1 MRLALLTPDWTPNG
15 GIATYVRLVSAALA
29 DAGHSVL
36 VLHGD
41 ASDGVAPPR
50 VEISR
55 MRSYSYAESGASAEA
70 CVSGAMDQLMAFRPD
85 VVHVHGVNNIPLE
98 RRVLDEF
105 PAIKTFHVYDFCPSG
120 TKFHHA
126 TDQACTFSTSGACVP
141 RQAYL
146 RCTLSKR
153 PGVWWSQYRRA
164 ERLNVHNQS
173 FSRCIVASGYVKQE
187 AVRTGY
193 DPARVDVVPYFTVV
207 PETVAAPRPG
217 HILYTGRLVREKG
230 VDLLFDAL
238 AQVPT
243 DWTCTVVGDGIA
255 SRHVREQARARGL
268 DGRVIFAGWLNGAAL
283 SAAFASASVIAV
295 PSRWPEPFG
304 IVGLE
309 GMAHARPVVAF
320 RVGGI
325 PDWLEDGV
333 TGSLVEPGDVR
344 AFADRLSWLL
354 QHPADA
360 AAMGQRGRARVV
372 RDFTAR
378 PHLEMLLPIYRK
390 LHVAD

>member
-29 DAGHSVL
+29 DAGHRVL
-36 VLHGD
+36 VLHGY
-41 ASDGVAPPR
+41 ASDGVAPPG
-50 VEISR
+50 VEISG
-55 MRSYSYAESGASAEA
+55 MRSYTHATSGPSAEA
-70 CVSGAMDQLMAFRPD
+70 CVSGVMDQLLAFRPD

-98 RRVLDEF
+98 RRVLGEF
-105 PAIKTFHVYDFCPSG
+105 AAIKTFHVCDFCPSG

-126 TDQACTFSTSGACVP
+126 TDHACTFRTSGACVL

-153 PGVWWSQYRRA
+153 PGVWWAQYRRA
-164 ERLNVHNQS
+164 ARLNLHNQS
-173 FSRCIVASGYVKQE
+173 FPRCIVASHYVKHE

-193 DPARVDVVPYFTVV
+193 EADRIDVVPYFTELPDVV
-207 PETVAAPRPG
+207 VEPQPR
-217 HILYTGRLVREKG
+217 HILCVGRLVREKG

-238 AQVPT
+238 AHVPT

-255 SRHVREQARARGL
+255 ATQVRDAARARGIA
-268 DGRVIFAGWLNGAAL
+268 GRVTFAGWLDGAPL
-283 SAAFASASVIAV
+283 SAAFDAASIVAV

-309 GMAHARPVVAF
+309 AMAHARPVVAF

-333 TGSLVEPGDVR
+333 TGWSVAPGDVP
-344 AFADRLSWLL
+344 AFAARLSRLL
-354 QHPADA
+354 EHPAEA
-360 AAMGQRGRARVV
+360 AAMGQRGRARVQ
-372 RDFTAR
+372 RDFVAQS
-378 PHLEMLLPIYRK
+378 HLDRLLPIYQR
-390 LHVAD
+390 LYAGH